1 MLRSTSIGVICVI
14 AYVPEAREDLQ
25 CQIDK
30 IDEIDN
36 SFETAY
42 DKQEPRLLLCNQ
54 CEKEYDIP
62 SWIK

>member
-1 MLRSTSIGVICVI
+1 MI

-62 SWIK
+62 NWIK